1 MNTLA
6 QRSQERAKALL
17 RDWLPAIL
25 LLLLMLVARSTL
37 ADHYLVPSGSM
48 ENTLLPGDHVLVNK
62 AAFGLRIPFTN
73 QVMIEGDE
81 PVAGDVVIFD
91 SPETGVRLVK
101 RVVAV
106 GGDRVELH
114 HGRLLV
120 NGRPLASRTSP
131 GMEQF
136 EGTVAEL
143 NLSSGGG
150 PDINGLVVPDG
161 QVLVLGD
168 HRGNSHDGRYF
179 GTIPAASLYGR
190 ASAVFWRSRGGPA
203 WKRL

>member
-1 MNTLA
+1 
-6 QRSQERAKALL
+6 
-17 RDWLPAIL
+17 
-25 LLLLMLVARSTL
+25 
-37 ADHYLVPSGSM
+37 
-48 ENTLLPGDHVLVNK
+48 
-62 AAFGLRIPFTN
+62 
-73 QVMIEGDE
+73 
-81 PVAGDVVIFD
+81 
-91 SPETGVRLVK
+91 
-101 RVVAV
+101 
-106 GGDRVELH
+106 
-114 HGRLLV
+114 
-120 NGRPLASRTSP
+120 
-131 GMEQF
+131 
-136 EGTVAEL
+136 VAEL

>member
-1 MNTLA
+1 MNTAA
-6 QRSQERAKALL
+6 QRPHSRAGAIL

-106 GGDRVELH
+106 GGDRVELRN
-114 HGRLLV
+114 GRLLV
-120 NGRPLASRTSP
+120 NGQPLASPFTP
-131 GMEQF
+131 GNEQF
-136 EGTVAEL
+136 EKKVAEL

-150 PDINGLVVPDG
+150 PDIRGLVVPAG